1 MKRFDLRHLGG
12 EFLNRM
18 CEIVRDDLSDGEVG
32 IFIFEVGDF
41 SNVQKSAKLVAEN
54 DWEMMNSLRFN
65 EVDWTIMIKKDSAK
79 IAESFGN
86 NLAESPSFKNADSTL
101 KSADSTNADS
111 IKTSTDSTLQG
122 TDSTKTDSTK

>member
-12 EFLNRM
+12 EFLTRM

-54 DWEMMNSLRFN
+54 GWEMMNSLRFN

-86 NLAESPSFKNADSTL
+86 NLAESPSLKN
-101 KSADSTNADS
+101 ADSTNADS
-111 IKTSTDSTLQG
+111 IKTGTDSTLQG
-122 TDSTKTDSTK
+122 TDSTKADNVK